1 MRELIYT
8 SSREMAK
15 GHNVQRTVTEHHL
28 RDSETGRLTITKT
41 TTFKCACGENK
52 LEGSV
57 PMNDYQEYHQ
67 QLMEDAQ

>member
-8 SSREMAK
+8 TSREMAK

-41 TTFKCACGENK
+41 TTFKCACGECK
-52 LEGSV
+52 FKGSV
-57 PMNDYQEYHQ
+57 QIEDYQEYHQ
-67 QLMEDAQ
+67 QLMEEAQ